1 MSKPIATINN
11 ITAGYESDPVLRNI
25 HIDIFNR
32 DFIGII
38 GPNGG
43 GKTTLIKVLLGIL
56 KPFKGAVVFPSGK
69 IRIGYLPQASQ
80 IDRSFPITVKEVVQ
94 SGLEPANKW
103 NPVLSAVQK
112 KKAIQLLEESGLAGL
127 AKRPVGALSGGQ
139 LQRVLL
145 CRALINNPDLLVL
158 DEPNTYVD
166 KNFEYELYQWLKELN
181 NKMAI
186 ILVSHDIG
194 TISSLVKTIACVNGD
209 LHYHPS
215 NTISA
220 ELLKVYNCPIDLIA
234 HGPIPHRV
242 LKKHHND

>member
-1 MSKPIATINN
+1 MSKPIARLNN
-11 ITAGYESDPVLRNI
+11 IIAGYESEPILRNI
-25 HIDIFNR
+25 SIDVFRN
-32 DFIGII
+32 DFIGVI

-56 KPFKGAVVFPSGK
+56 KPYKGSVTFPSGK
-69 IRIGYLPQASQ
+69 ISIGYLPQASQ

-112 KKAIQLLEESGLAGL
+112 KKVYQLLDESSLLGL
-127 AKRPVGALSGGQ
+127 AKRAIGTLSGGQ

-166 KNFEYELYQWLKELN
+166 KNFEHELYLWLKELN
-181 NKMAI
+181 KKMAI

-209 LHYHPS
+209 FHYHQS
-215 NTISA
+215 NTLSA

-242 LKKHHND
+242 LKKHNND